1 MVCGFGGK
9 DDARR
14 NEGTALKALS
24 GGLSGTVVPGPADK
38 DRSHLTGGALA
49 AIALLTATPAPA
61 MPVGIPLHDSGLV
74 TLAAAAVRTGVVRG
88 PRGGVAAGRAVV
100 RTRPVHP
107 RPIPPRPPVV
117 RSLPPSGP
125 WVRPPSYWWHPGM
138 AVAAGAAIGF
148 VSAAAAASW
157 AGPPPA
163 SGYCWY
169 YTDADRTKGFW
180 DACPK

>member
-14 NEGTALKALS
+14 HEGTALKASS

-38 DRSHLTGGALA
+38 DRSHLTGGALV
-49 AIALLTATPAPA
+49 AIALLAATPAPA
-61 MPVGIPLHDSGLV
+61 MPVGIPLHGSGSV

-88 PRGGVAAGRAVV
+88 PHGGVAAGRAVV
-100 RTRPVHP
+100 RARPVHP

-117 RSLPPSGP
+117 RPLPPGP

-157 AGPPPA
+157 AGPAPA